1 MDTRPRDF
9 LERNVRTRIALIRAL
24 AEGKES
30 PAKLAV
36 RYDCSREAIQ
46 KFKER
51 HKADIEDMKG
61 RLEDKLAGLWVA
73 DKVNRIA
80 EYQTDIELTNGELQA
95 ALDGR
100 LGVSTTDDDGN
111 VTWERVQD
119 LSDVIGRLL
128 RGKHRAL
135 RSVAEE
141 RGELPSRIAL
151 HMEDAEK
158 VKHHLEGVDL
168 DKL

>member
-1 MDTRPRDF
+1 MSTRPRDF
-9 LERNVRTRIALIRAL
+9 LERNVRTRIALIRDL
-24 AEGKES
+24 AEGKAS
-30 PAKLAV
+30 PAKLAEK
-36 RYDCSREAIQ
+36 YNCSREAVRD
-46 KFKER
+46 FKDR
-51 HKADIEDMKG
+51 HKADIEHAKAN
-61 RLEDKLAGLWVA
+61 LEDKMLGLWVA

-80 EYQTDIELTNGELQA
+80 EYQADIELTNGELEAAQA
-95 ALDGR
+95 GR
-100 LGVSTTDDDGN
+100 LVVPNSDEPDGA
-111 VTWERVQD
+111 ERVED

-151 HMEDAEK
+151 HMEDAAK
-158 VKHHLEGVDL
+158 VHHVIEGVDL